1 MNLSLAQR
9 YLLSLLSGILMVISF
24 PYTGSLT
31 PFIFLAWVPLLLIED
46 NLTTIKAKSI
56 HFFPHAY
63 LSLFIF
69 NLGTTWW
76 IWNSTEVG
84 GILAFVFNTLL
95 MAFALQLFHVVKKQV
110 GNTFG
115 YAGFILIWTAFEY
128 LHFNWELSWPWLSMG
143 DFFSIQTNWIQWYEY
158 TGVLGGT
165 IWVLLLNLS
174 FFLLLK
180 RFLTEKK
187 KTRLIPNI
195 AGILALIA
203 VPLFISHLLIPF
215 PTKGGP
221 HTEIVV
227 VQPNIDPYNE
237 KFSENSSVEDQLGK
251 FFALAGKVTTE
262 NTDLILGPE
271 TVISRGFFEQDL
283 TAFPFYQQIALFRK
297 NHPKTEVLLGASSAC
312 FYDYKRSV
320 AAQPFNGGFYES
332 YNSSLFVHANSKN
345 EFIHKSKL
353 VLGVEKIPFSE
364 TLPFLESLAIDNGG
378 TSGTLGIEDAPKIF
392 KGKSKIAPI
401 VCYESIYGEFV
412 SKQSKLGAQVLCI
425 LTNDGWWKD
434 TPGYKQHFS
443 FARLRAIENRKWVVR
458 SANTGKSGVISP
470 SGEVI
475 KETGWWVEDV
485 FRCNVPLFDTQTF
498 YVKHGDY
505 LGKGFLAVSYLLVGY
520 AIFVYTRKKLRL
532 KKALKNNK
540 STH

>member
-1 MNLSLAQR
+1 MKLSIIQR
-9 YLLSLLSGILMVISF
+9 FLLSISSGILMVISF

-31 PFIFLAWVPLLLIED
+31 PLVFVSWIPLLMVED
-46 NLTTIKAKSI
+46 SLHKQGVKSF
-56 HFFPHAY
+56 HFFPHSY

-84 GILAFVFNTLL
+84 GVLAFVFNTLL
-95 MAFALQLFHVVKKQV
+95 MALALQLFHFVKKQI
-110 GNTFG
+110 GNTIG
-115 YAGFILIWTAFEY
+115 YASFILIWTAFEY

-174 FFLLLK
+174 LFLLLK
-180 RFLTEKK
+180 RLLSEKN
-187 KTRLIPNI
+187 KTRLLPNL
-195 AGILALIA
+195 AGVLALIIIP
-203 VPLFISHLLIPF
+203 VSISYLLIPF
-215 PTKGGP
+215 PVKKSKR
-221 HTEIVV
+221 TEIVV

-237 KFSENSSVEDQLGK
+237 KFSETSSVEEQLAK
-251 FFALAGKVTTE
+251 FFALADKKTTS

-283 TAFPFYQQIALFRK
+283 TAFPFYQVIASFRK
-297 NHPKTEVLLGASSAC
+297 KHPHTEILLGASSAC

-320 AAQPFNGGFYES
+320 AAQAFNGGYYES
-332 YNSSLFVHANSKN
+332 YNSSLFVNVKN
-345 EFIHKSKL
+345 KNAFIHKSKL

-364 TLPFLESLAIDNGG
+364 SLPFLENLAIENGG
-378 TSGTLGIEDAPKIF
+378 TSGTLGIEDEPKIF
-392 KGKSKIAPI
+392 TGKSKLAPI

-458 SANTGKSGVISP
+458 SANTGKSGLISP

-485 FRCNVPLFDTQTF
+485 FRCSVPLLGGQTF

-505 LGKGFLAVSYLLVGY
+505 LGRGFLAVSYLLTAY
-520 AIFVYTRKKLRL
+520 ALFVFIRKKLRL
-532 KKALKNNK
+532 KKSLKNNK
-540 STH
+540 VEQ